1 MFCYQMIGMYYFS
14 SPVWVVIM
22 AKPQIKLKTCFSQVL
37 RPGQWC
43 FLRISAAL
51 RGIHNRTSM
60 QVVAPKKA
68 RLAAATAE
76 FEELQAA
83 LAAKKTILKQ
93 VEEKLS
99 QLQDQLSQKGK
110 EKAGLEAEVNNCE
123 NVTNQISR

>member
-1 MFCYQMIGMYYFS
+1 
-14 SPVWVVIM
+14 
-22 AKPQIKLKTCFSQVL
+22 
-37 RPGQWC
+37 
-43 FLRISAAL
+43 
-51 RGIHNRTSM
+51 M